1 MKCLAPPS
9 HLHHHQF
16 SFLFLISHHPT
27 LLHHSNYIFLF
38 PSSLFTYLDI
48 IKLLDDTWHNIQL
61 ISFFPLSHSFPF
73 PFPFPFPL
81 PFSFPLIL
89 NRLLSFTSVYIG
101 KLFTGKQ
108 LKICISRG
116 YDREKRGSD
125 HATTSTIMTP

>member
-9 HLHHHQF
+9 YLQHHQF
-16 SFLFLISHHPT
+16 SFLFLISQHPT
-27 LLHHSNYIFLF
+27 LLHHSIYIFLF

-48 IKLLDDTWHNIQL
+48 IQLLDDTWHNIQL
-61 ISFFPLSHSFPF
+61 ISFFLLSH

-81 PFSFPLIL
+81 PFPLIL

-125 HATTSTIMTP
+125 HMLLHPQS